1 METLRESDEE
11 MDSENEVLPYT
22 YEGDRNENGE
32 RHGKGKARLPNGDI
46 YEGQYKHGY
55 RNGYGKYVFR
65 KLKGKSRNACYMGH
79 YENNKKNGQGTFLYP
94 DGAKYEGSWRD
105 DLRHGFGSY
114 FYTNGDLYRGE
125 WEYDRRHG
133 QGTYTYAVS
142 GMSYEGQWFE
152 GKRSG
157 RGKLTFGKQN
167 YIGNF
172 YDDKMIGPGTYIFPN
187 GTQQHGEY
195 IVVEEEIE
203 EVNETGK
210 GKNDNDTEN
219 RSRTKQVKIK
229 WISKSGDTPPVT
241 VVKKE
246 TLIN

>member
-32 RHGKGKARLPNGDI
+32 RHGKGKARLPNGDV

-65 KLKGKSRNACYMGH
+65 KFKGKSRNACYMGH

-133 QGTYTYAVS
+133 QGTYTYAAS

-157 RGKLTFGKQN
+157 
-167 YIGNF
+167 
-172 YDDKMIGPGTYIFPN
+172 
-187 GTQQHGEY
+187 
-195 IVVEEEIE
+195 
-203 EVNETGK
+203 
-210 GKNDNDTEN
+210 
-219 RSRTKQVKIK
+219 
-229 WISKSGDTPPVT
+229 
-241 VVKKE
+241 
-246 TLIN
+246 